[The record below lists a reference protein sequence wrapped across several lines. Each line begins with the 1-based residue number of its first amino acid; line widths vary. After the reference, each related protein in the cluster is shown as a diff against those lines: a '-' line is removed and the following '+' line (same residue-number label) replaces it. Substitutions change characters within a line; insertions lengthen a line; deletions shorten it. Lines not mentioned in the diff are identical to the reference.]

1 MIKHR
6 KQVFLTD
13 SKTISCLKLSL
24 KHIPECWISC
34 LREFHISIFLFKF
47 NLVIKSLNLV
57 YLLFFCRVIEE
68 EERRN
73 AKVAPQV
80 SQVVEKKHP
89 KPVVKP
95 GEIHKFTGQVIL
107 TALSLSSTHQ
117 PFNP

>member
-1 MIKHR
+1 MLDIMSQRVSH
-6 KQVFLTD
+6 
-13 SKTISCLKLSL
+13 
-24 KHIPECWISC
+24 
-34 LREFHISIFLFKF
+34 FHFFFKF

-80 SQVVEKKHP
+80 SHVVEKKHP

-95 GEIHKFTGQVIL
+95 GEVHKFTGQVIL
-107 TALSLSSTHQ
+107 TAHYLSSTLQ
-117 PFNP
+117 PLRVILVI